1 MSKMG
6 AWILE
11 NVELTEDEP
20 TTEEEINETNGEK

>member
-11 NVELTEDEP
+11 NVELAEDES
-20 TTEEEINETNGEK
+20 TTEVEINETNEEK